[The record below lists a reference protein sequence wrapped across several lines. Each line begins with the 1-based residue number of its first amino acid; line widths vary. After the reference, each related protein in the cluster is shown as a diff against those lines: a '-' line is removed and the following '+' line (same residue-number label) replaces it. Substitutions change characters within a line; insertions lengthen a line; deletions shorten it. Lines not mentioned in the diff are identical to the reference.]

1 MNPSAQSSTSDSL
14 SERGTSNAEEKRPAQ
29 THRRL
34 EWSLVK
40 REFDRYYFH
49 IPALA
54 VGYAVHRLFRRYVP
68 RQSVPWTS
76 LRLSEVYS
84 MWGIGASLAFRNM
97 YALEAAFKDK
107 DLAVVAVAGSR
118 DASASVRRTV
128 LQDCEDGIQDPRGRI
143 RELLPAI
150 RYSSYDTGSLRSK
163 VLWWHDH
170 IWADKDSYEALA
182 ATIVY
187 RNLQADP
194 AWTPRHL
201 TDFDIC
207 TTFIAQHVS
216 NRTIIVKRCLWGL
229 FGFSAPVAMEL
240 RRSGGSRPWHLPAM
254 NLTQRLLIGLLVY
267 IEASLGHHD
276 WSRLQDIKDKHQVAT
291 AVVRAFGKLDV

>member
-1 MNPSAQSSTSDSL
+1 MTLLQ
-14 SERGTSNAEEKRPAQ
+14 
-29 THRRL
+29 
-34 EWSLVK
+34 
-40 REFDRYYFH
+40 FDRYYFH
-49 IPALA
+49 IPALV

-128 LQDCEDGIQDPRGRI
+128 LQHCEDGIQDPRGRI

-150 RYSSYDTGSLRSK
+150 RYCTSCLLNMSTHGSSMSSPSHTASYDTGSLRSK

-170 IWADKDSYEALA
+170 IWADQDSYEALA

-194 AWTPRHL
+194 TWTPRHL
-201 TDFDIC
+201 ADFDIC
-207 TTFIAQHVS
+207 TTFIATHVS
-216 NRTIIVKRCLWGL
+216 NRVRQ
-229 FGFSAPVAMEL
+229 
-240 RRSGGSRPWHLPAM
+240 LPSPS
-254 NLTQRLLIGLLVY
+254 TTLI
-267 IEASLGHHD
+267 SP
-276 WSRLQDIKDKHQVAT
+276 R
-291 AVVRAFGKLDV
+291 VVTM